1 MANTRKYLNHL
12 LQNTGIT
19 PACSEE
25 ERAAADIV
33 ATIFRDHGFQPEIQE
48 FSASSGGKIAQAVY
62 GILVFVGAILM
73 GVGGS
78 VGLVGLVLTLLG
90 AVLYVLERT
99 GHPMLSQFGN
109 GGLSQNVIAYHQASG
124 PLASPRNRPVVVVAH
139 YDSPRADFLSQA
151 PFASYRPIIVKLL
164 PFAMVVPALIAVA
177 CLFPVPVAA
186 KTVLWIIGIV
196 VALVPMVY
204 SVSILANKFILPY
217 TSGSVCNKSS
227 VAAMLGVMDAVAP
240 FEGAHEFPADKPFHE
255 FMEEQQS
262 YAPVED
268 EFGDFE
274 DEGRMEPAYGDI
286 QPGQEVPAAANTAVE
301 PAVAPELI
309 SDQPSSATFELYD
322 DEPLSGATTTMTRE
336 DLVAA
341 GLAPVEAQGADA
353 DALADAP
360 YVHESEPSVAR
371 GVESEPEPE
380 PEPEPTLPRNAVGN
394 LRYGADIIRALGM
407 VGEDCAFSYSADAL
421 PVMPEPVQQ
430 PVGPAPTQVSEPVHR
445 EESREQQAPA
455 FEPAPVRVEAY
466 HVPEPVP
473 ATEPVPA
480 PEPTY
485 VPEPVRAS
493 EPMVPEPAAEEL
505 AQPEASFSQQAYDDP
520 SMWEAPQTLQ
530 GEAFEQVDEIS
541 EVLEP
546 TPFDGADSFDD
557 LAASVASEAQDIVDE
572 LPAEAAAEDEFPSPY
587 QQVEEDTSDY
597 ILEAEWE
604 VIEEE
609 PEPEPEPVDAE
620 VEGDLVPEA
629 DTEDDEPVAE
639 DASVEQ
645 ADVAGTVSIDASE
658 MDGATAVFSMDQLEH
673 TAVFGSSPI
682 EAESTEAHDEELVED
697 ELPSVD
703 ATEVFEAVAIEQ
715 QIDDRVEEDASEG
728 FEAEAVDEMPVE
740 LDDHELSSVADASD
754 GSSENGLQSDEAPA
768 EEESRIALDR
778 TMPAAPVIA
787 SDQPSAEPAAAPGQ
801 TMAVPAAVES
811 RSEQPEAADAATM
824 QAEAQLASRPQR
836 ALNIPSIEAS
846 QRPAPRRIPSVPGI
860 EALQQ
865 TSSRAPLFDLPD
877 PSVKPADPFAPAPA
891 STTSAATRGFS
902 VVENTSAGAQLS
914 SNQESKPEEAKQAES
929 SKTFTP
935 TEKPRRGLARFF
947 GRKKKQQDDSMSG
960 WLGVDDDFDAKRNG
974 NEIGSWDN
982 FDDDNGWKGGAAGPE
997 GVGEDELRDAITS
1010 MGDEELLG
1018 HDIWFVATGAS
1029 ECGNA
1034 GIKAFLDTHRDKLRG
1049 VFLINLE
1056 SVGSGQLAVL
1066 ASEGEQRVLKG
1077 DKRILKLVQRVSADF
1092 HHEFGAVDM
1101 PFVDTDAYE
1110 AMSRSLR
1117 SLTIAGIDGSH
1128 FACSH
1133 SEEDQPYNVDEGNVA
1148 LVSDVVTEVIRRS

>member
-164 PFAMVVPALIAVA
+164 PFAMVVPALIAAA

-268 EFGDFE
+268 EFSDYE

-286 QPGQEVPAAANTAVE
+286 QPGQEAPAAANTAVE

-309 SDQPSSATFELYD
+309 SDQPSPATFELYD
-322 DEPLSGATTTMTRE
+322 DEPLSGATTTMTRD

-341 GLAPVEAQGADA
+341 GLAPVEAQRGDA
-353 DALADAP
+353 DAVADAP

-371 GVESEPEPE
+371 GVESESEPE

-778 TMPAAPVIA
+778 TMPATPVIA

-824 QAEAQLASRPQR
+824 QAEAQPASRPQR

>member
-48 FSASSGGKIAQAVY
+48 FSASSGCKIAQAVY

-164 PFAMVVPALIAVA
+164 PFAMVVPALIAAA

-268 EFGDFE
+268 EFSDYE

-286 QPGQEVPAAANTAVE
+286 QPGQEAPAAANTAVE

-309 SDQPSSATFELYD
+309 SDQPSPATFELYD
-322 DEPLSGATTTMTRE
+322 DEPLSGATTTMTRD

-341 GLAPVEAQGADA
+341 GLAPVEAQRGDA
-353 DALADAP
+353 DAVADAP

-371 GVESEPEPE
+371 GVESESEPE

-824 QAEAQLASRPQR
+824 QAEAQPASRPQR